1 MEIIKPIQSGLVAMG
16 GPFKDT
22 YKASPSRVVVS
33 TRDIPSHLE
42 RVLKTY
48 EKFVDQEFN
57 WKNGVGGDWC
67 IGDTELIELNEF
79 LSPQDWKTFIELTTC
94 FENHDWYHKNT
105 GFFMTKLLQ
114 NACVAGVRE
123 VNLDFNGI
131 KPFGNLGTS
140 FPYLTPYNGQ
150 EPWNYLKDNHLSLT
164 IQGMICPYAFTR
176 AAFVDVSISNAG
188 PRCFAGIRD
197 AEVIIH
203 NANEPETLF
212 KESLGSQW
220 NISITHNIKVKTPNY
235 TLIDPFRKT
244 ISQIK
249 QGELYFIDA
258 QGKEERII

>member
-150 EPWNYLKDNHLSLT
+150 EPWNYLNDNH
-164 IQGMICPYAFTR
+164 
-176 AAFVDVSISNAG
+176 
-188 PRCFAGIRD
+188 
-197 AEVIIH
+197 EVIIH